1 MSRHFAV
8 LIVIP
13 LLGGA
18 FFASPPNALAGD
30 VRNSAAASSQQ
41 PSCGAPGPAIWPVRS
56 APYGRSY
63 EYWASAWW
71 QWGFSVPSPSNPLLD
86 TTGEACMVGQ
96 QGRVWNL
103 AGLPGAGAETR
114 RCDVPCDRALFF

>member
-41 PSCGAPGPAIWPVRS
+41 PTCGAPGPAIWPVRS

-86 TTGEACMVGQ
+86 TTGEASWSASRVGS
-96 QGRVWNL
+96 GTWLVCPAL
-103 AGLPGAGAETR
+103 AP
-114 RCDVPCDRALFF
+114 